1 MVLDVTDEQNIAQVV
16 KSVSERTG
24 GRLDVLVDTVR
35 LFKLSQ
41 ESSNLPWSIP
51 FSGFLTY

>member
-1 MVLDVTDEQNIAQVV
+1 MVLDVTDEQNVAQVV

-41 ESSNLPWSIP
+41 KSSNLPWSIP

>member
-24 GRLDVLVDTVR
+24 GRLDVLVNTVGC
-35 LFKLSQ
+35 LGCH
-41 ESSNLPWSIP
+41 ESP
-51 FSGFLTY
+51 